1 MQCSSCG
8 FENTSSSVY
17 CEQCGTLLNV
27 PRSIFD
33 QTELS
38 TPQIEYYSQYN
49 APPPPP
55 LNGHGTLTPPPPPP
69 PLEYSSYTAQ
79 SQIFLNAQ
87 VISRPGIG
95 IFSAILYFVGALV
108 AVFGL
113 IGTIAT
119 FSSSTGTGGIALLLG
134 VALLIASIVVFIRIR
149 RRFPLLRW
157 WQRLLW
163 ILGAAVVGFVA
174 IVIETIIAPGPVV
187 TNYFIGCIFMLYGLA
202 WAAIAI
208 W

>member
-8 FENTSSSVY
+8 FENTGSSVY
-17 CEQCGTLLNV
+17 CEQCGTLLNAPQSV
-27 PRSIFD
+27 FD

-38 TPQIEYYSQYN
+38 APQIEYYSEYS

-55 LNGHGTLTPPPPPP
+55 LNGHGTLIPSPP
-69 PLEYSSYTAQ
+69 PLEYSSYAAQ
-79 SQIFLNAQ
+79 SQVFADAK
-87 VISRPGIG
+87 VIPRPG
-95 IFSAILYFVGALV
+95 IFSAILYFTGALI
-108 AVFGL
+108 AAFGL

-119 FSSSTGTGGIALLLG
+119 FSTSTRTGGIALLLG
-134 VALLIASIVVFIRIR
+134 TTLLIISVVVFMRIR
-149 RRFPLLRW
+149 RHFPLLRW

-163 ILGAAVVGFVA
+163 LLGAAVVGFIA
-174 IVIETIIAPGPVV
+174 LIIEAVIAPGPVV
-187 TNYFIGCIFMLYGLA
+187 TNYFIGCVFILYGLA